1 MITTKQ
7 LISCPAF
14 VPVHSGVWMWISVSS
29 TSKSLETVYS
39 DKSLIR
45 NAKVCGSIPH
55 GSTIPSNFKM
65 KKCPHCD
72 KVLMASILPQC
83 SWCGGE
89 LKENELRK
97 SQEEILKRWEKDKKD
112 NEYQKI

>member
-1 MITTKQ
+1 
-7 LISCPAF
+7 
-14 VPVHSGVWMWISVSS
+14 
-29 TSKSLETVYS
+29 
-39 DKSLIR
+39 
-45 NAKVCGSIPH
+45 
-55 GSTIPSNFKM
+55 M

-97 SQEEILKRWEKDKKD
+97 SKEEILQRWEEGKK
-112 NEYQKI
+112 EYEYRKNLEKHGEEVRKALERNISRRL